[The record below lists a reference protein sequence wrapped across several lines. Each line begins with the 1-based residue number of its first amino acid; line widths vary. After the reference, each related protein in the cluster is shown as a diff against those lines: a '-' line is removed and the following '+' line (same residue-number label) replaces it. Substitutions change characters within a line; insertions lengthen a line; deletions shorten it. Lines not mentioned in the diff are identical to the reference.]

1 MYNDADHVLFQSIGE
16 FVLTNPSI
24 KMKPR
29 GKAIYSVNEG
39 NACLFDDSVT
49 KYLESIKFP
58 KVRFLVKMFLKS
70 LLTVCCTNK
79 RVPYFSTLGLVP
91 PLLSPPL

>member
-1 MYNDADHVLFQSIGE
+1 M
-16 FVLTNPSI
+16 LTNPNI

-58 KVRFLVKMFLKS
+58 KVSFLVEMFLQS
-70 LLTVCCTNK
+70 LLTVCCTCLIKEFLFFHPEIGAFWYTVN
-79 RVPYFSTLGLVP
+79 T
-91 PLLSPPL
+91 SP

>member
-1 MYNDADHVLFQSIGE
+1 M
-16 FVLTNPSI
+16 LTNPDI

-58 KVRFLVKMFLKS
+58 KVRFFGKNVLAIITDSMLY
-70 LLTVCCTNK
+70 L
-79 RVPYFSTLGLVP
+79 
-91 PLLSPPL
+91 

>member
-1 MYNDADHVLFQSIGE
+1 MYNDAGHVLFQSIGE

-39 NACLFDDSVT
+39 NARLFDDSVT

>member
-1 MYNDADHVLFQSIGE
+1 M
-16 FVLTNPSI
+16 LTNPNI

-58 KVRFLVKMFLKS
+58 KVSFLVENYVLAIITDSML
-70 LLTVCCTNK
+70 
-79 RVPYFSTLGLVP
+79 Y
-91 PLLSPPL
+91 

>member
-1 MYNDADHVLFQSIGE
+1 M
-16 FVLTNPSI
+16 LTNPNI

-58 KVRFLVKMFLKS
+58 KVSFLVEI
-70 LLTVCCTNK
+70 CCTNK
-79 RVPYFSTLGLVP
+79 RVPFFSPRNWCLLVYCKYITVN
-91 PLLSPPL
+91 

>member
-1 MYNDADHVLFQSIGE
+1 M
-16 FVLTNPSI
+16 LTNPNI

-58 KVRFLVKMFLKS
+58 KVSFLVKMWRD
-70 LLTVCCTNK
+70 VA
-79 RVPYFSTLGLVP
+79 
-91 PLLSPPL
+91 

>member
-1 MYNDADHVLFQSIGE
+1 M
-16 FVLTNPSI
+16 LTNPNI

-58 KVRFLVKMFLKS
+58 KVSFLVEMFLQS

-79 RVPYFSTLGLVP
+79 RVPFFHPEIGAFWYTVNT
-91 PLLSPPL
+91 SP